1 MKKIFLLLFLVTNF
15 IASFE
20 IKKEE
25 YLKSFKYLKP
35 EVKNLVD
42 KLVNNDDFWEQFLNI
57 LKSCGEA
64 CAEAWCIQIIGYGE
78 FICQSIMNSIRIYP
92 NPF

>member
-42 KLVNNDDFWEQFLNI
+42 KLVNYDDFLEQFLNL

-64 CAEAWCIQIIGYGE
+64 CVEAWCNQLGVGE
-78 FICQSIMNSIRIYP
+78 FVCQSLMISIRIYRD
-92 NPF
+92 PF